1 MSTAVDSLAHSKD
14 PGNFDSNAQGGGL
27 GKLLSI
33 AAKAEATSKT
43 LASGLP
49 VYWQAGAPVE
59 PKANNAR
66 RRQLAIKRVFDI
78 VLACLALLFF
88 APMLTII
95 AIVIKLSSRGPVLFR
110 QQREGL
116 GVKPFNALKFR
127 SMRMDDCDHTGVMQ
141 TLPNDPRCTA
151 IGRFIRK
158 TSIDEL
164 PQLFN
169 VVRGEMS
176 LVGPR
181 PHVTGMLAAGVPY
194 NILVPYYNAR
204 LTMRP
209 GITGWAQANG
219 LRGTTINAIAAR
231 ARVDHDIAYVQNF
244 SLWLDIRII
253 GKTIMTEFFAGTGI

>member
-14 PGNFDSNAQGGGL
+14 PGNFGSSAHVSES
-27 GKLLSI
+27 GKPLSI
-33 AAKAEATSKT
+33 AAKSDATST
-43 LASGLP
+43 TVASGLP

-59 PKANNAR
+59 PEVNGAR
-66 RRQLAIKRVFDI
+66 RRQLIVKRLFDV
-78 VLACLALLFF
+78 VLASLALLFF
-88 APMLTII
+88 APLLTII
-95 AIVIKLSSRGPVLFR
+95 AIVIKLSSHGPVLFR

-116 GVKPFNALKFR
+116 GGAPFEALKFR
-127 SMRMDDCDHTGVMQ
+127 SMRMDDCDVTGVTQ

-181 PHVTGMLAAGVPY
+181 PHVAGMLAAGVPY
-194 NILVPYYNAR
+194 KILVPYYNAR

-219 LRGTTINAIAAR
+219 LRGTTVSAIAAR
-231 ARVDHDIAYVQNF
+231 ARVEHDIAYVQNF